1 MRRQMQPSNELP
13 SSEISYAERERI
25 LWQAARRYM
34 RGEIT
39 SKELKAIEDRYEL
52 SLIPRLNR
60 VQFPDTHDKK
70 QA

>member
-1 MRRQMQPSNELP
+1 MQIQPSKELP
-13 SSEISYAERERI
+13 PSEISFAEREGI
-25 LWQAARRYM
+25 LWTAARRYM

-60 VQFPDTHDKK
+60 VLPPDIQDKK